1 MEEIYINIELIALL
15 IVATLSLWIKSRAFN
30 LKLIKMVFIAFLIIN
45 PLQLL
50 LNLKSHSLLIDVVL
64 IFFSEIIVI
73 HNLISII
80 IKPNLDRL
88 FQNSFVMI
96 ATSLIGIIFA
106 ENVLIIAGW
115 LACLAFFILINFF
128 VSGDP
133 KEFNDYLP
141 FIISISTGIAGI
153 FIVSLFFS
161 LLTSNVSII
170 GLNAGFGIYVI
181 ILLFAIGTLAGVFPF
196 NLLLNK
202 FFKDSDFQTLSLY
215 MITLYSLLFFLIRS
229 FFLTGPFSPLIG
241 LIFLIISIIGLIVT
255 SFNIFNELFINFG
268 RTKISLRKTLGCLF
282 ILDFN
287 SVLLMASLF
296 FFIDLTF
303 NSIILNYIFFVFL
316 AKFLLMVPLQFKIKK
331 VDTDSLNKV
340 HNLFQEDRFLGISA
354 LISGLIVSFP
364 ISIISFYIIL
374 NPLFSF
380 QIQSNIIIFTS
391 LIIILVVHAFYV
403 LTNIIG
409 LSSISIKIN
418 FNN

>member
-30 LKLIKMVFIAFLIIN
+30 LKLIKIVFIAFLIIN

-50 LNLKSHSLLIDVVL
+50 LNLKSSTLLIDVVL
-64 IFFSEIIVI
+64 IFFSEIIVV
-73 HNLISII
+73 HNLISVI

-96 ATSLIGIIFA
+96 TTSLIGIIFA

-128 VSGDP
+128 VSGDL
-133 KEFNDYLP
+133 KEFNDYFP
-141 FIISISTGIAGI
+141 FIISISTGIVGV

-161 LLTSNVSII
+161 IFTSNISII
-170 GLNAGFGIYVI
+170 GLDAGFGIYII
-181 ILLFAIGTLAGVFPF
+181 ILLFAIGTLGGVFPF
-196 NLLLNK
+196 NLLFNK

-215 MITLYSLLFFLIRS
+215 MITLYSLLFFLIHS
-229 FFLTGPFSPLIG
+229 LLLTEPFSPQIG
-241 LIFLIISIIGLIVT
+241 LIFLIIAIIGLIVT
-255 SFNIFNELFINFG
+255 SFNIFNELFFNFG
-268 RTKISLRKTLGCLF
+268 RTTISLRKVLGFLF

-287 SVLLMASLF
+287 NVLLIASMF

-303 NSIILNYIFFVFL
+303 NSIILSYIFFTFL
-316 AKFLLMVPLQFKIKK
+316 TKFLLIVPLQFKINRS
-331 VDTDSLNKV
+331 DTDNLNKV
-340 HNLFQEDRFLGISA
+340 DNLFQEDRILGMSA
-354 LISGLIVSFP
+354 LISGLIASFP
-364 ISIISFYIIL
+364 TSVLSFFIIL
-374 NPLFSF
+374 NPLFLF
-380 QIQSNIIIFTS
+380 QVQSNIIIFS
-391 LIIILVVHAFYV
+391 NLIIILVVDAFYV

-418 FNN
+418 FKK